1 MMAEPP
7 STSIGKSQ
15 NVGVKNIDPSIRF
28 FQEITSTLG
37 KFALS
42 GPQFPYLD
50 NGAYDPLY
58 LLGLGFGMD
67 TALSSAS
74 LLLLGGQLL
83 PVSTARHC
91 CFYVTFHSFHFLIA
105 EYLRYRRI

>member
-1 MMAEPP
+1 M
-7 STSIGKSQ
+7 
-15 NVGVKNIDPSIRF
+15 
-28 FQEITSTLG
+28 LG
-37 KFALS
+37 KFAPS

-74 LLLLGGQLL
+74 PLLLGGQLL
-83 PVSTARHC
+83 SL
-91 CFYVTFHSFHFLIA
+91 FIYLFFSFFFKLIN
-105 EYLRYRRI
+105 